1 MVLIIALRYPRFS
14 GHLLVV
20 GLGTVGD
27 ASSFQIVWLLKCISQ
42 QRTDGETRAKF
53 VRIGTYF
60 VREQLTNSA
69 T

>member
-1 MVLIIALRYPRFS
+1 MLIIALRYAGFS

-20 GLGTVGD
+20 RLGTVGD
-27 ASSFQIVWLLKCISQ
+27 ASSFQIVWLLKYISQ
-42 QRTDGETRAKF
+42 QRIDGETQAKF

-60 VREQLTNSA
+60 VREQLTNAA